1 MKTAILIVSMIKKGD
16 NSKKVIDLR
25 NEIVKYVGT
34 RMLDGDV
41 DENIPGIMIN
51 QTLSSNEK
59 EKLSEMCTDDEYLVF
74 IESTDE
80 AANAT
85 SPGYIDCEL
94 KED

>member
-1 MKTAILIVSMIKKGD
+1 MKTAILIVSKIKKGD
-16 NSKKVIDLR
+16 NSKRVIDLK

-34 RMLDGDV
+34 RMLDSGV
-41 DENIPGIMIN
+41 DEDIPGLMIN
-51 QTLSSNEK
+51 QTIAADEK

-80 AANAT
+80 AAKST

-94 KED
+94 KD

>member
-1 MKTAILIVSMIKKGD
+1 MKTAILIVSKIKKGD
-16 NSKKVIDLR
+16 ISKKVIDLK

-41 DENIPGIMIN
+41 DEDAPGLMIN
-51 QTLSSNEK
+51 QTLATNEK
-59 EKLSEMCTDDEYLVF
+59 KKLSEMCTADEYLVF

-80 AANAT
+80 AED
-85 SPGYIDCEL
+85 SGYIDCEL

>member
-1 MKTAILIVSMIKKGD
+1 MKTAILIVSKIKKGD
-16 NSKKVIDLR
+16 TSKKVIDLK

-34 RMLDGDV
+34 RMLDSDV
-41 DENIPGIMIN
+41 DEDIPGLMIN
-51 QTLSSNEK
+51 QTLSSDEK

-80 AANAT
+80 SAKVT

-94 KED
+94 KD